1 MCLRLAVGRE
11 RATDDPQRECQFLP
25 VLPVASVSEIAEP
38 LRGVGLRNDGAGTNN
53 LPTPAPGVP
62 SSTDL
67 IQATLGRR
75 QVLHLRQGALSGR
88 FSGAIDIEDLPLSA
102 GSIQQLAS
110 LLLFSERAS
119 EQIVE
124 KQGAQGFDWLHCQ
137 SRQKARERRAG
148 WKSVTV
154 KQGHERDRK
163 GLQSF
168 VEGFQ
173 GAFTTDG
180 VPEKDR
186 EKVDHLVVPEAPPR
200 HPRTHSQILV
210 RTRLVPK
217 MLDDQGDFA
226 KPGGRRGDR
235 LARGLDDYR
244 SIGDTV
250 HMYLLEEKCFVL
262 PSQ

>member
-1 MCLRLAVGRE
+1 M
-11 RATDDPQRECQFLP
+11 
-25 VLPVASVSEIAEP
+25 
-38 LRGVGLRNDGAGTNN
+38 GLRNDSTGTDD
-53 LPTPAPGVP
+53 LPTFAPRVA
-62 SSTDL
+62 SSTDF
-67 IQATLGRR
+67 IESAKSRGEFFCLG
-75 QVLHLRQGALSGR
+75 QGALAGR
-88 FSGAIDIEDLPLSA
+88 LACAIDIEDLPLSTC
-102 GSIQQLAS
+102 SIQQLAS
-110 LLLFSERAS
+110 LPLVGERAS

-124 KQGAQGFDWLHCQ
+124 KQGAQGFDWLHGQ

-148 WKSVTV
+148 WKLVTV
-154 KQGHERDRK
+154 KQGHERGRK
-163 GLQSF
+163 RLQSV

-173 GAFTTDG
+173 CAFTTDS
-180 VPEKDR
+180 VPEEDR
-186 EKVDHLVVPEAPPR
+186 KKVDHLVVPEAPPR
-200 HPRTHSQILV
+200 KAHALTDLDQDAL
-210 RTRLVPK
+210 LAK

>member
-1 MCLRLAVGRE
+1 MTPSASASSSRYS
-11 RATDDPQRECQFLP
+11 PLP
-25 VLPVASVSEIAEP
+25 LFAKLPSR

-75 QVLHLRQGALSGR
+75 QVLHLRPRALSGR

-110 LLLFSERAS
+110 LLLVSSRAS

-148 WKSVTV
+148 WKSVT
-154 KQGHERDRK
+154 
-163 GLQSF
+163 
-168 VEGFQ
+168 
-173 GAFTTDG
+173 
-180 VPEKDR
+180 EK
-186 EKVDHLVVPEAPPR
+186 LAP
-200 HPRTHSQILV
+200 
-210 RTRLVPK
+210 
-217 MLDDQGDFA
+217 
-226 KPGGRRGDR
+226 
-235 LARGLDDYR
+235 
-244 SIGDTV
+244 
-250 HMYLLEEKCFVL
+250 
-262 PSQ
+262 